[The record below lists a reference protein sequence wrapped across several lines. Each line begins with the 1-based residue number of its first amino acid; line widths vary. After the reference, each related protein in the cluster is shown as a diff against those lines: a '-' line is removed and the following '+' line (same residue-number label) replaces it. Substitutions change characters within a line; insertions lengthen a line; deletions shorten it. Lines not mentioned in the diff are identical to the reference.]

1 MLSTELDTPLELLLL
16 LEVTPLPPTA
26 MPRPGGCATP
36 GTLRL
41 LVRSPTLSVCPSL
54 GRCAPLSP
62 SRSQGLPA
70 PRSLS
75 PLRPL
80 SPTLLPLLSPP
91 PLWLLSAM
99 ALALPLV
106 LDLLVLP
113 LLLLQ
118 VLAMLP
124 VLLLW
129 LLLAWDMP

>member
-1 MLSTELDTPLELLLL
+1 MGDS
-16 LEVTPLPPTA
+16 
-26 MPRPGGCATP
+26 ATP
-36 GTLRL
+36 SQFKSPSRCLLRSAPRFP
-41 LVRSPTLSVCPSL
+41 VRS
-54 GRCAPLSP
+54 APLLP

-70 PRSLS
+70 LRSLS

-80 SPTLLPLLSPP
+80 SPTLHPLLLPP

-106 LDLLVLP
+106 LDLLVL
-113 LLLLQ
+113 Q

-129 LLLAWDMP
+129 LLLAWDMPC

>member
-1 MLSTELDTPLELLLL
+1 
-16 LEVTPLPPTA
+16 

-41 LVRSPTLSVCPSL
+41 LVRSPTLSVCPSP
-54 GRCAPLSP
+54 GRCAPLLP

-70 PRSLS
+70 PRFPS

-99 ALALPLV
+99 ALASLV
-106 LDLLVLP
+106 QALLVLALAMVLALVLAFTRHSVNVLYP
-113 LLLLQ
+113 LLRLIFCLNKFF
-118 VLAMLP
+118 L
-124 VLLLW
+124 
-129 LLLAWDMP
+129 

>member
-1 MLSTELDTPLELLLL
+1 MGL
-16 LEVTPLPPTA
+16 LEVTPQPPTA

-54 GRCAPLSP
+54 GRCAPLLP

-70 PRSLS
+70 PRFLL

-80 SPTLLPLLSPP
+80 SPSLLPLLSPP

-99 ALALPLV
+99 ALASLV
-106 LDLLVLP
+106 PVLLVLA
-113 LLLLQ
+113 LVMALAL
-118 VLAMLP
+118 VLAFTRHTL
-124 VLLLW
+124 
-129 LLLAWDMP
+129 